1 MARAARLDRHGP
13 WIPWGASRQRGAH
26 HRRDR
31 PGLERVG
38 VHHRLGLR
46 WAIGAW
52 DGRIWINQDKNI
64 VGRSA
69 IATTR

>member
-1 MARAARLDRHGP
+1 MRRGNGGRIITATVRGSN
-13 WIPWGASRQRGAH
+13 GSASITGS
-26 HRRDR
+26 
-31 PGLERVG
+31 E
-38 VHHRLGLR
+38 LR